1 MSGYR
6 HETGP
11 RPTIVEIPIEVKQAL
26 ELRSR
31 AILPS
36 NELIDKTVRIPF
48 FNSSSGGRRD
58 FSSLRPERVGGDGSS
73 SRFARSHREEKDG
86 WTTMHRSSPMT
97 TPVRSVEVSSTNS
110 SASVRSVEV
119 SSTNSSVAVR
129 EKIEPVAPPPR
140 PMGGS
145 YFKRMGVEVDK
156 SFEEKHMSRILGKL
170 NKIADDNYETTKDFL
185 KEFLDPDPANKLLL
199 TNFVN
204 AVFDMAASSAV
215 LCKIC
220 TKLLHDLGDEFPH
233 VRVEMRRLFDN
244 FMLIFDDTIGE
255 PDTTSSNYGLFLEA
269 QKRKRMRRGYSRFI
283 AELID
288 LKELPVPSYLVLLE
302 LLTNSLKT
310 YSVSEEN
317 KLQCTEYA
325 DCLKLLFQSSVTP
338 SGEWLK
344 ILVAFATTEISK
356 LPPGLSSQS
365 KFALMDIVEAL
376 KLI

>member
-1 MSGYR
+1 
-6 HETGP
+6 
-11 RPTIVEIPIEVKQAL
+11 
-26 ELRSR
+26 
-31 AILPS
+31 
-36 NELIDKTVRIPF
+36 
-48 FNSSSGGRRD
+48 
-58 FSSLRPERVGGDGSS
+58 
-73 SRFARSHREEKDG
+73 
-86 WTTMHRSSPMT
+86 
-97 TPVRSVEVSSTNS
+97 
-110 SASVRSVEV
+110 
-119 SSTNSSVAVR
+119 
-129 EKIEPVAPPPR
+129 
-140 PMGGS
+140 
-145 YFKRMGVEVDK
+145 
-156 SFEEKHMSRILGKL
+156 MSRILGKL

-288 LKELPVPSYLVLLE
+288 LKELPIPSYLVLLE